1 MRGTPTELA
10 SLERA
15 VAAAAPRLGEHGPA
29 IADAVAHAATL
40 LRTRFERGEA
50 IATLTLVRDRL
61 GGLSSAQLD
70 LQ

>member
-1 MRGTPTELA
+1 
-10 SLERA
+10 
-15 VAAAAPRLGEHGPA
+15 LGEHGPA